1 MTDELNTITSPGN
14 ESICFWRS
22 HQCKIRVSPS
32 RLRFC
37 EPRSRPAAECGALW
51 PSEAVGIEAI
61 AVMQGQDGRQR
72 FIGIAQRWIGSRSVK
87 PTGES
92 LTRIAA
98 ETQLFQPSLDEIE
111 FGVLPRPRAPGGG
124 ASPFNP

>member
-1 MTDELNTITSPGN
+1 MTDWLITIAPLGN

-22 HQCKIRVSPS
+22 RQGKIRVSSS
-32 RLRFC
+32 RFRFG

-51 PSEAVGIEAI
+51 PGEAVGIEAI
-61 AVMQGQDGRQR
+61 AVMQGQDWRQR
-72 FIGIAQRWIGSRSVK
+72 FFGIAQRWISFRSVQ

-124 ASPFNP
+124 AAPF

>member
-1 MTDELNTITSPGN
+1 MTDYLNPIAPLGI

-22 HQCKIRVSPS
+22 RQCKIRVSPS

-37 EPRSRPAAECGALW
+37 EPRSRPAAEGGALR
-51 PSEAVGIEAI
+51 SGEAVGIEAI
-61 AVMQGQDGRQR
+61 AVMQSQDWRQR
-72 FIGIAQRWIGSRSVK
+72 FIGIAQRWISSRSVK

-92 LTRIAA
+92 LTRMAA

-124 ASPFNP
+124 ASLFNP

>member
-1 MTDELNTITSPGN
+1 M
-14 ESICFWRS
+14 
-22 HQCKIRVSPS
+22 IRVSSS
-32 RLRFC
+32 RFRFC
-37 EPRSRPAAECGALW
+37 QPRSRTAAECGALG
-51 PSEAVGIEAI
+51 SGEAVGIEAI
-61 AVMQGQDGRQR
+61 AVMQGQDWRQR
-72 FIGIAQRWIGSRSVK
+72 FFGIAQRWISSRSVK

-98 ETQLFQPSLDEIE
+98 ETQLFQPSLDDID